1 MFVVRVRLTELL
13 LHCMMRKQDSDIV
26 EGEIFTLCL
35 KFLFSLLRTKMK
47 QAKHLMCNIVCLRE
61 TVVLFTVYLSRVV
74 SICFCTSLVFL
85 FYFGFCIFYM

>member
-1 MFVVRVRLTELL
+1 M
-13 LHCMMRKQDSDIV
+13 
-26 EGEIFTLCL
+26 EIFTLCL

-47 QAKHLMCNIVCLRE
+47 EAKHLMCNIVCLRE

>member
-1 MFVVRVRLTELL
+1 M
-13 LHCMMRKQDSDIV
+13 
-26 EGEIFTLCL
+26 EIFTLCL

-61 TVVLFTVYLSRVV
+61 TGFVYSLLVQRCFNLFLY
-74 SICFCTSLVFL
+74 FLVFL

>member
-1 MFVVRVRLTELL
+1 M
-13 LHCMMRKQDSDIV
+13 
-26 EGEIFTLCL
+26 EIFTLCL

-85 FYFGFCIFYM
+85 FTFGFCIFYM